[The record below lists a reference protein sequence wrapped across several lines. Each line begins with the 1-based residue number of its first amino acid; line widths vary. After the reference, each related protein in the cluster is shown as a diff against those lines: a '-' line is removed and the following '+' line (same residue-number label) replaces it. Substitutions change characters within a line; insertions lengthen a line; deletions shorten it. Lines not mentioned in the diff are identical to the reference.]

1 MARSVALMLLFWI
14 LAALFVVVLPHL
26 FGLASPF
33 ATATLKVM
41 AIVLAGCGY
50 MKADRGAASID
61 RALIAGA
68 MWLLLDIVVEAGVA
82 ARLGRGWFELIG
94 SPAVPLLRTWL
105 LVTWIAA
112 PALFARQ
119 GGGATVAAR
128 R

>member
-1 MARSVALMLLFWI
+1 MARSAGLMLLFWI
-14 LAALFVVVLPHL
+14 LAALLVVGLPHL
-26 FGLASPF
+26 FSFTSAF
-33 ATATLKVM
+33 ATATVKVM

-50 MKADRGAASID
+50 MKVDRGAASLD

-68 MWLLLDIVVEAGVA
+68 VWLLLDIVTEAGVA

-119 GGGATVAAR
+119 GGATAAAR

>member
-1 MARSVALMLLFWI
+1 MTRSVALMLLFWI
-14 LAALFVVVLPHL
+14 LAALLVVGLPHL
-26 FGLASPF
+26 FGFTAPF
-33 ATATLKVM
+33 ATATVKVL

-50 MKADRGAASID
+50 MKVDGRAASLD

-68 MWLLLDIVVEAGVA
+68 MWLLLDIVVEAAVA

-119 GGGATVAAR
+119 GGATATAR

>member
-1 MARSVALMLLFWI
+1 V
-14 LAALFVVVLPHL
+14 
-26 FGLASPF
+26 
-33 ATATLKVM
+33 
-41 AIVLAGCGY
+41 
-50 MKADRGAASID
+50 DRGAASLD

-68 MWLLLDIVVEAGVA
+68 MWLLLDIVAEAAVA
-82 ARLGRGWFELIG
+82 AHLGRGWFELIG

-119 GGGATVAAR
+119 ASATAAAR

>member
-1 MARSVALMLLFWI
+1 MARSAALMLLFWM
-14 LAALFVVVLPHL
+14 LAALLVVGLPHL
-26 FGLASPF
+26 LAFTWPF
-33 ATATLKVM
+33 AVATVKVG

-50 MKADRGAASID
+50 MKVDRGSASLE
-61 RALIAGA
+61 RALVAGA
-68 MWLLLDIVVEAGVA
+68 VWLLLDIVAEAAVA

-119 GGGATVAAR
+119 GGATAAVR